1 MCYLYLHWQISR
13 TFGNALRATIIYILP
28 DFLFYFISVSVPM
41 HYYLRQR
48 PFWIISYSLSFTFE
62 ACNLHIKTLINSKV
76 LMVSQWYIKLKYVG
90 YRKSIARLWYL
101 LPNVFFFHTE
111 LYTDIGH
118 KGACWSTSFLDCI
131 TIIIKRTV
139 YKDMGKYLNFKAK
152 TFGSF
157 FVNKNILYLNKSN
170 LRKIL

>member
-13 TFGNALRATIIYILP
+13 TFGNALRTTIIYILP

-90 YRKSIARLWYL
+90 YRRSIARLWYL
-101 LPNVFFFHTE
+101 LPNVFFFIQNCIQIS
-111 LYTDIGH
+111 DIGGLLVDVIFRLYYYH
-118 KGACWSTSFLDCI
+118 YKKDCI
-131 TIIIKRTV
+131 YIYI
-139 YKDMGKYLNFKAK
+139 
-152 TFGSF
+152 
-157 FVNKNILYLNKSN
+157 
-170 LRKIL
+170 

>member
-13 TFGNALRATIIYILP
+13 TFGNAIRATIIYILP

-90 YRKSIARLWYL
+90 YRRSIARLWYL
-101 LPNVFFFHTE
+101 LPNVFFFIQNCIQIS
-111 LYTDIGH
+111 DIGGLLVDVIFRLYYYH
-118 KGACWSTSFLDCI
+118 YKKDCI
-131 TIIIKRTV
+131 
-139 YKDMGKYLNFKAK
+139 
-152 TFGSF
+152 
-157 FVNKNILYLNKSN
+157 
-170 LRKIL
+170 

>member
-101 LPNVFFFHTE
+101 LPNVFFFIQNCIQIS
-111 LYTDIGH
+111 DIGGLLVDVIFRLYYYH
-118 KGACWSTSFLDCI
+118 YKKDCI
-131 TIIIKRTV
+131 
-139 YKDMGKYLNFKAK
+139 
-152 TFGSF
+152 
-157 FVNKNILYLNKSN
+157 
-170 LRKIL
+170 

>member
-1 MCYLYLHWQISR
+1 MLD
-13 TFGNALRATIIYILP
+13 TEE
-28 DFLFYFISVSVPM
+28 VS
-41 HYYLRQR
+41 QGSD
-48 PFWIISYSLSFTFE
+48 IYSLMF
-62 ACNLHIKTLINSKV
+62 
-76 LMVSQWYIKLKYVG
+76 
-90 YRKSIARLWYL
+90 
-101 LPNVFFFHTE
+101 FFFHTE

-157 FVNKNILYLNKSN
+157 FVTKNILYLNKSN

>member
-76 LMVSQWYIKLKYVG
+76 HMVSQWYIKLKYVG
-90 YRKSIARLWYL
+90 YRRSIARLWYL
-101 LPNVFFFHTE
+101 LPNVFFFIQNCIQIS
-111 LYTDIGH
+111 DIGGLLVDVIFRLYYYH
-118 KGACWSTSFLDCI
+118 YKKDCI
-131 TIIIKRTV
+131 
-139 YKDMGKYLNFKAK
+139 
-152 TFGSF
+152 
-157 FVNKNILYLNKSN
+157 
-170 LRKIL
+170 

>member
-62 ACNLHIKTLINSKV
+62 ACSLHIKTLINSKV

-90 YRKSIARLWYL
+90 YRRSIARLWYL
-101 LPNVFFFHTE
+101 LPNVFFFIQNCIQIS
-111 LYTDIGH
+111 DIGGLLVDVIFRLYYYH
-118 KGACWSTSFLDCI
+118 YKKDCI
-131 TIIIKRTV
+131 
-139 YKDMGKYLNFKAK
+139 
-152 TFGSF
+152 
-157 FVNKNILYLNKSN
+157 
-170 LRKIL
+170 

>member
-13 TFGNALRATIIYILP
+13 TFGNAIRATIIYILP

-90 YRKSIARLWYL
+90 YSVGYRKSIARLWYL
-101 LPNVFFFHTE
+101 LPNVFFFIQNCIQIS
-111 LYTDIGH
+111 DIGGLLVDVIFRLYYYH
-118 KGACWSTSFLDCI
+118 YKKDCI
-131 TIIIKRTV
+131 
-139 YKDMGKYLNFKAK
+139 
-152 TFGSF
+152 
-157 FVNKNILYLNKSN
+157 
-170 LRKIL
+170 

>member
-90 YRKSIARLWYL
+90 YRRSIARLWYL
-101 LPNVFFFHTE
+101 LPNVFFFIQNCIQIS
-111 LYTDIGH
+111 DIGGLLVDVIFRLYYYH
-118 KGACWSTSFLDCI
+118 YKKDCI
-131 TIIIKRTV
+131 
-139 YKDMGKYLNFKAK
+139 
-152 TFGSF
+152 
-157 FVNKNILYLNKSN
+157 
-170 LRKIL
+170 